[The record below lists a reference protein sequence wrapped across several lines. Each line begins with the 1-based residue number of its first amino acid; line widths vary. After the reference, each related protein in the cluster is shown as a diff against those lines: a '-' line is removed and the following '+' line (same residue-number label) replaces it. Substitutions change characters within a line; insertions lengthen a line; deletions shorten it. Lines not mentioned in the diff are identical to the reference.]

1 MVAKDRRPW
10 PHGTGD
16 APSPPVGL
24 DELVQQMPPADLAER
39 RPVLRLAPG
48 RGSAVAAE
56 RLLVPERTLAAVLGS
71 FGEDADLRRHAADRI
86 AARLPGTL
94 FPPGAARSE
103 APLGGIPPRMP
114 VLLPLPLRPLP
125 VPAPRPGLI
134 GVLPLAAATEGIP
147 WAERRGELG
156 ALGWRLGIGE
166 VDAAALRFVSLAAL
180 QAAADVLLLRWS
192 PLLARQGR
200 DALRDADPQ
209 ALVLTG
215 CDGPDSVR
223 WGQGAGVVLFSGP
236 GAEAMLAPASPAAEV
251 Q

>member
-1 MVAKDRRPW
+1 
-10 PHGTGD
+10 
-16 APSPPVGL
+16 
-24 DELVQQMPPADLAER
+24 MPLADLAER

-48 RGSAVAAE
+48 RAPAVAAQ

-71 FGEDADLRRHAADRI
+71 VGEDADLRHHAADRI

-125 VPAPRPGLI
+125 VRAPRPGLI
-134 GVLPLAAATEGIP
+134 GVLPLAAAGAEGVP
-147 WAERRGELG
+147 LAERRAELA

-166 VDAAALRFVSLAAL
+166 VDAAALRFVALAAL
-180 QAAADVLLLRWS
+180 QAAADLLLLRWS

-200 DALRDADPQ
+200 AALRDADPQ
-209 ALVLTG
+209 ALVLTD
-215 CDGPDSVR
+215 CDSPDAVR
-223 WGQGAGVVLFSGP
+223 WSQDAGVVLFSGP
-236 GAEAMLAPASPAAEV
+236 GAEAMLMPASPAAEV

>member
-16 APSPPVGL
+16 AQSPPAGL
-24 DELVQQMPPADLAER
+24 DALLHGMPLAGLAER

-48 RGSAVAAE
+48 RAPAVAAE

-71 FGEDADLRRHAADRI
+71 LGEDADLWHHAADRI

-103 APLGGIPPRMP
+103 PPFSGIPPRMP

-125 VPAPRPGLI
+125 VRAPRSGLI
-134 GVLPLAAATEGIP
+134 GVLPLAAAAEGVSS
-147 WAERRGELG
+147 AERRGELG
-156 ALGWRLGIGE
+156 TLGWRLGIGE
-166 VDAAALRFVSLAAL
+166 VDAAALRFVSLATL
-180 QAAADVLLLRWS
+180 QAAADLLLLRWS
-192 PLLARQGR
+192 PLLAGQGR
-200 DALRDADPQ
+200 DALRGAHPQ

-215 CDGPDSVR
+215 CDSPDAVR
-223 WGQGAGVVLFSGP
+223 WGQDAGVVLFSGP
-236 GAEAMLAPASPAAEV
+236 GAEAMLMPASPAAEV